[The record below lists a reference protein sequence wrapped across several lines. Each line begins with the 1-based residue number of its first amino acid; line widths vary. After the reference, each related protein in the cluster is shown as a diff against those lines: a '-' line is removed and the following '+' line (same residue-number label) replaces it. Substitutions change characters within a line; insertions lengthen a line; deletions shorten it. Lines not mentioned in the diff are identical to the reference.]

1 MTAVCEYFNCIIILY
16 ILYMLPSQY
25 EKKIERLKNKINVMQ
40 LEIERLEGQ
49 VNRLIKN
56 IYLLLNR

>member
-1 MTAVCEYFNCIIILY
+1 
-16 ILYMLPSQY
+16 MLPSQY

-56 IYLLLNR
+56 IYLLLNG

>member
-1 MTAVCEYFNCIIILY
+1 
-16 ILYMLPSQY
+16 MLPSQY